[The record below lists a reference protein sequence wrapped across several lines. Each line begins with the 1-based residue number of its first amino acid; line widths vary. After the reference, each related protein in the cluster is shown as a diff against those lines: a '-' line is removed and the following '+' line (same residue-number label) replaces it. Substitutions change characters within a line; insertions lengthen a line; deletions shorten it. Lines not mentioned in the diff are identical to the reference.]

1 LFRAPEVAVGVRAA
15 RDYLASMRIGAIS
28 TPGVLARWFSAR
40 CPICGIGTVEPVVCA
55 GCSAD
60 FLDADK
66 HRCMRCA
73 IPLPGSASV
82 CGACLH
88 RPPLFD
94 ATVALADYAPP
105 IDGLVLALKFG
116 HRLDLAPVLGALLAQ
131 RLRPLAES
139 DPLFVPVPLSFERLA
154 ERGFNQALEIART
167 TAWQLN
173 APVDAGA
180 VVRVRHAAPQ
190 ATLSLDARKRN
201 IRGAFLVRGDV
212 RRQALIVVDDVMTSG
227 STLDEMARVLK
238 AAGAQRVTNLVVA
251 RTP

>member
-1 LFRAPEVAVGVRAA
+1 
-15 RDYLASMRIGAIS
+15 MRIGAIS
-28 TPGVLARWFSAR
+28 APGVLARWFRVR
-40 CPICGIGTVEPVVCA
+40 CPICGIGAVDPVVCA

-66 HRCMRCA
+66 HRCTRCA

-88 RPPLFD
+88 RPPHFD
-94 ATVALADYAPP
+94 ATVTLADYATP

-116 HRLDLAPVLGALLAQ
+116 HRLDLAPVLGALLAE
-131 RLRPLAES
+131 RLRPFTEP
-139 DPLFVPVPLSFERLA
+139 DVLFVPVPLSFERLA
-154 ERGFNQALEIART
+154 ERGFNQALEIARAA
-167 TAWQLN
+167 AWPLN
-173 APVDAGA
+173 ARVEANA

-201 IRGAFLVRGDV
+201 IRGAFVVRRDV
-212 RRQALIVVDDVMTSG
+212 QRQALIVVDDVMTSG
-227 STLDEMARVLK
+227 STLDELARVLK
-238 AAGAQRVTNLVVA
+238 AAGAARVTNLVVA